1 MVIGIILVFLYAF
14 NLLRTFTGQ
23 YTWYNKYYT
32 MVYYLDIVASLLGIV
47 TAFVLIYGAQKR
59 SKSALVVYRFSAIF
73 MIIPIMTR
81 VVLVI
86 LRMQAITKNASGK

>member
-1 MVIGIILVFLYAF
+1 MVVLFTFNIIRA
-14 NLLRTFTGQ
+14 FTGK

-32 MVYYLDIVASLLGIV
+32 MMYYLDIVASLMGIV
-47 TAFVLIYGAQKR
+47 SAFVLIYGAQKR
-59 SKSALVVYRFSAIF
+59 SKSALVVYRFLALI

-86 LRMQAITKNASGK
+86 LRMNAITEDSSSK

>member
-1 MVIGIILVFLYAF
+1 MVVLYIF
-14 NLLRTFTGQ
+14 NLIRAFTGK

-47 TAFVLIYGAQKR
+47 SAFVLIYGAQKR
-59 SKSALVVYRFSAIF
+59 SKSALVVYRFLALI

-81 VVLVI
+81 IVLVI
-86 LRMQAITKNASGK
+86 LRMNAITEDSSSK

>member
-1 MVIGIILVFLYAF
+1 MVVLYIF
-14 NLLRTFTGQ
+14 NLIRAFMGK

-32 MVYYLDIVASLLGIV
+32 MVYYLDIIASLLGIV
-47 TAFVLIYGAQKR
+47 SASVLIYGAQKR
-59 SKSALVVYRFSAIF
+59 SKSALVVYRFSALF

-86 LRMQAITKNASGK
+86 LRMQAITEDTSGK

>member
-1 MVIGIILVFLYAF
+1 MFLFAF
-14 NLLRTFTGQ
+14 NLLRAFTGK

-32 MVYYLDIVASLLGIV
+32 MAYYLDIVASLLGIV
-47 TAFVLIYGAQKR
+47 SAFVLIYGAQKR

-81 VVLVI
+81 VILVI
-86 LRMQAITKNASGK
+86 LRMQAITEDPSGK